1 MKIKTISFAILAAS
15 ISIAANANTMKIG
28 VFNLPYR
35 FEDTNI
41 TDIVRYVVTNDV
53 IAYKSA
59 TTSFTPPFAEENGDV
74 TVDSENTPGTTL
86 YLPPILENGIAFQVE
101 NGQTNC
107 VIKQS
112 LTDAAKAIESELPT
126 RTNLVAGA
134 EAFIANFVSGTTTN
148 LPMGE
153 QRKIMRTIDNGRLM
167 EIGTDYS
174 DAEVVEAQDEM
185 RQGFAFLPICV
196 LDTQYFNV
204 GTSLVF
210 RASVRTD
217 SPQEASYARSI
228 EALPLVYA
236 DGYWSF
242 QY

>member
-15 ISIAANANTMKIG
+15 ISIAANADTMKIG

-41 TDIVRYVVTNDV
+41 TDIVRYVVINDV
-53 IAYKSA
+53 QAFCSPISA
-59 TTSFTPPFAEENGDV
+59 FREPYQDGDGHV
-74 TVDSENTPGTTL
+74 CVQRINTPETSL
-86 YLPPILENGIAFQVE
+86 YHPQFFKNGIKFYIE

>member
-1 MKIKTISFAILAAS
+1 MAIATMAAE
-15 ISIAANANTMKIG
+15 ADTLKIG

-86 YLPPILENGIAFQVE
+86 YLPPILENGIAFQIE

-112 LTDAAKAIESELPT
+112 LTDAAKAIEADLPT
-126 RTNLVAGA
+126 RTNLAYSA
-134 EAFIANFVSGTTTN
+134 QQFIDSIMDGTITN
-148 LPMGE
+148 LPISELRSRTRVYRDGTISIVSETEGSNDIILQNFIYFKE
-153 QRKIMRTIDNGRLM
+153 QIVFYPLSIMDSKYVPS
-167 EIGTDYS
+167 GTNSFYT
-174 DAEVVEAQDEM
+174 
-185 RQGFAFLPICV
+185 FLSRFDRP
-196 LDTQYFNV
+196 NV
-204 GTSLVF
+204 
-210 RASVRTD
+210 
-217 SPQEASYARSI
+217 PSYARSI
-228 EALPLVYA
+228 DVLPIVYA
-236 DGYWSF
+236 DGYWSICLE
-242 QY
+242 